1 MIGEPTV
8 LILDDER
15 LQLLTVRTQ
24 LRSVGTLVEF
34 TEASKALLYAT
45 STALDAVVV
54 DIRLTGQTM
63 DGLEFMRALR
73 LIDPDVSFI
82 VRTADESEEVIDG
95 AMELRAMRRFI
106 KSRASSSELR
116 RCALAA
122 IAETAAR
129 RRHSRAASEV
139 STNRSKLHEALG
151 TVDMAITAGSVYR
164 GLTHS
169 MRNDLSSLS
178 TLATLIATAASAN
191 PLLEELAQKNERVVA
206 KMIVAMD
213 GVLDGPFGEHG
224 ESPPSSVNKI
234 IAALRIHFAGA
245 TEWIGASKNV
255 RLRTLPTD
263 AMVDCAPVTLFNGLK
278 HLIEFALVRIPV
290 GEELVVTPSLIPPPS
305 PGWRTRDQARVI
317 VDAGIHLSRHQV
329 VFNITGNIMDSAAD
343 EILDIASERT
353 SASRTG
359 NIVVCN
365 HMLAVGRGAL
375 LVLCQAGRLLGIEAV
390 LPIYL

>member
-206 KMIVAMD
+206 KMI
-213 GVLDGPFGEHG
+213 
-224 ESPPSSVNKI
+224 
-234 IAALRIHFAGA
+234 AALRIHFAGA